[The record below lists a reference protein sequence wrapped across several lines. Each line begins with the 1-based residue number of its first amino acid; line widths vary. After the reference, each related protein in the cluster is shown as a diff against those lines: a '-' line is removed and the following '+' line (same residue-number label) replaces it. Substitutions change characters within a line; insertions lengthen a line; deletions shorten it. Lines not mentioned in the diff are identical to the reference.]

1 MRGAAIALVLLL
13 LVGVGLGAFIYFE
26 NQTLTSMKADIQR
39 LGGVD
44 LIEKQSEF
52 VFEFHSDAKF
62 VDDGDTKMII
72 LKKQKKL

>member
-13 LVGVGLGAFIYFE
+13 LAGVGFGAFIYFE

-44 LIEKQSEF
+44 LIEKRNEF

-72 LKKQKKL
+72 LKKQK

>member
-1 MRGAAIALVLLL
+1 
-13 LVGVGLGAFIYFE
+13 
-26 NQTLTSMKADIQR
+26 MKADIQR

>member
-13 LVGVGLGAFIYFE
+13 LAGVGLGAFIYFE

-44 LIEKQSEF
+44 LIEKRNEF

-72 LKKQKKL
+72 LKKQK